1 MADVKQLVLA
11 NEEFQVVDAKSSED
25 LTRSILLQI
34 ILEEESGGMPMFS
47 SNMLSQII
55 RFYGHAMQGIMGSYL
70 EKNIQAFMEIQQRM
84 AEQSKGLYGSQFG
97 PEAWTQFMNVQT
109 PMLQNMMNNYI
120 DQSKNLFVQ
129 MQDQMQDQTRAMF
142 STFPF
147 TPGGNPGDASRQG
160 RPPSRRSGNE
170 AGAVRRLCG
179 LDPAQSSACFRW
191 FRFREM
197 SDSLVTLM
205 KTVLVYVLRTIVSS
219 MYRGICT

>member
-34 ILEEESGGMPMFS
+34 ILEESGGMPMFS

-147 TPGGNPGDASRQG
+147 TPGGNPGGRKQASR
-160 RPPSRRSGNE
+160 PAPSRRSG
-170 AGAVRRLCG
+170 AARCGFCG

-191 FRFREM
+191 FRFRRCQI
-197 SDSLVTLM
+197 LWLH
-205 KTVLVYVLRTIVSS
+205 
-219 MYRGICT
+219 

>member
-1 MADVKQLVLA
+1 
-11 NEEFQVVDAKSSED
+11 
-25 LTRSILLQI
+25 
-34 ILEEESGGMPMFS
+34 MPMFS

-142 STFPF
+142 STFRSRRAG
-147 TPGGNPGDASRQG
+147 TRRTQVGRQG
-160 RPPSRRSGNE
+160 RPPSRRSGTKPARC
-170 AGAVRRLCG
+170 AG
-179 LDPAQSSACFRW
+179 F
-191 FRFREM
+191 
-197 SDSLVTLM
+197 
-205 KTVLVYVLRTIVSS
+205 LRA
-219 MYRGICT
+219 